1 MLVVAVPIIYKLQ
14 VPLLQ
19 RAILLTIFGMGIF
32 IIAAAIL
39 TKLYSLYPPLLTYA
53 YLNWYCREAS
63 VCVYVTNLPAIWTL
77 ILDVFPGL
85 RSWGRNTKN
94 PSSSNSK
101 GGGGG
106 SHSHHLHSRGM
117 RTPAKE
123 YQLQQFGRLPSQP
136 GTPGIPPTESQEYIV
151 GTAKSTNGVGD
162 HHEARG
168 GKGGAGGLHINRDVT
183 FTVRRE
189 SASDDDDSAAGG
201 GGGGLPHHGQGG
213 LHRDR
218 DIEKGGMEMQ
228 NGRYVSNCSAV

>member
-1 MLVVAVPIIYKLQ
+1 MEASFNISSDILMLIVAVPILVKMQ

-19 RAILLTIFGMGIF
+19 KGILLTIFGMGIF

-77 ILDVFPGL
+77 ILDLFPAL

-94 PSSSNSK
+94 PSSSSNT
-101 GGGGG
+101 GG
-106 SHSHHLHSRGM
+106 HHHTHLHSSKGM

-123 YQLQQFGRLPSQP
+123 YQLQQFGRLNSQP
-136 GTPGIPPTESQEYIV
+136 GTPGVPSTESQEYIV
-151 GTAKSTNGVGD
+151 GTAKSHNN
-162 HHEARG
+162 
-168 GKGGAGGLHINRDVT
+168 GLHINRDVT

-189 SASDDDDSAAGG
+189 SGSDDDLESGPPQAH
-201 GGGGLPHHGQGG
+201 P
-213 LHRDR
+213 
-218 DIEKGGMEMQ
+218 EKGPEMQ
-228 NGRYVSNCSAV
+228 SGRYVSNCSAV

>member
-1 MLVVAVPIIYKLQ
+1 MLIVAVPIIYKLQ

-19 RAILLTIFGMGIF
+19 RGILLTIFGLGIF

-77 ILDVFPGL
+77 ILDLFPGL

-94 PSSSNSK
+94 PSSSNSQ
-101 GGGGG
+101 GRGGG
-106 SHSHHLHSRGM
+106 SHNHHLHSRGM

-136 GTPGIPPTESQEYIV
+136 GTPGVPPTESQEYIV
-151 GTAKSTNGVGD
+151 GTAKSTNGLDGGRGD
-162 HHEARG
+162 
-168 GKGGAGGLHINRDVT
+168 KAGGLHINRDVT

-189 SASDDDDSAAGG
+189 SASDDDDSA
-201 GGGGLPHHGQGG
+201 GGLPHHGQGG
-213 LHRDR
+213 HHR
-218 DIEKGGMEMQ
+218 DIEKGGVEMQ